1 MMSELTEMR
10 NRMRQAAV
18 LVVGDAM
25 LDRYWFGE
33 VDRVSPEAPV
43 PIVRVTREE
52 YRAGGA
58 ANVAVNCASLGARAT
73 LAAVIGK
80 DAAGGVLT
88 ALLSD
93 HDVMNAL
100 ISDPSITTT
109 TKLRVS
115 GRSQQLLRVDF
126 EAEPTPESLDDL
138 SETVKLQMEG
148 HNVVIFSDYG
158 KGGLSEMQSFLSLAK
173 QHRIPAIVDP
183 KGKDYSIY
191 QGASALTPNRS
202 EFEAVVGR
210 WTSELDF
217 EAKGLALREELDLE
231 ALIVTRS
238 EEGISLFDS
247 VGHMHFCSQTREVFD
262 VTGAGDTVIATLAT
276 LIATGVSFRDAVEV
290 ANRAGGI
297 AVGKFGTAA
306 VTIEELF
313 V

>member
-1 MMSELTEMR
+1 
-10 NRMRQAAV
+10 
-18 LVVGDAM
+18 M

-88 ALLSD
+88 ALLSE
-93 HDVMNAL
+93 HGVMNAL
-100 ISDPSITTT
+100 ISDSNITTT

-126 EAEPTPESLDDL
+126 EAEPTPKSLDNL
-138 SETVKLQMEG
+138 SETVKLKMEG
-148 HNVVIFSDYG
+148 HDAVIFSDYG
-158 KGGLSEMQSFLSLAK
+158 KGGLSEMQSFLALAK

-183 KGKDYSIY
+183 KGQDYSIY
-191 QGASALTPNRS
+191 QGACALTPNRS

-217 EAKGLALREELDLE
+217 EAKGLALREALDLE

-247 VGHMHFCSQTREVFD
+247 AGHMRFCSQTREVFD

-276 LIATGVSFRDAVEV
+276 LVATGVSFRDAVEV

-306 VTIEELF
+306 ITAEELF